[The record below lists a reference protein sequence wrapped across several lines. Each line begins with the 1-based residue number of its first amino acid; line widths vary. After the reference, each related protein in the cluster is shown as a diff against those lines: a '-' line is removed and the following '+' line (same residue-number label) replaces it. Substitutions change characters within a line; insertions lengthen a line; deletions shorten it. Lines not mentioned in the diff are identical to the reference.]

1 LILVPLGRYKTLQAM
16 SAGFQT
22 SKHEE
27 GKIDPVELAKYV
39 VAKLGKTDHLK
50 LQKLLYY
57 IQSWHL
63 VMFDTPLFDE
73 DFKAWVHGPV
83 LTSVWTELKEH
94 STLNT
99 EVGIKPPFAAAITAT
114 VEKRLLK
121 EQLELIDDVLEEYGT
136 KSGYHLECLTH
147 SEDPWKNAR
156 GNLPPDQKSSA
167 RISKNAMRKFYA
179 ARLAF

>member
-1 LILVPLGRYKTLQAM
+1 M

-27 GKIDPVELAKYV
+27 GKIDPVELAQYV
-39 VAKLGKTDHLK
+39 IAKLGQVDHLK

-63 VMFDTPLFDE
+63 VMFDKPLFDE

-83 LTSVWTELKEH
+83 LPSVWSKLKDH

-99 EVGIKPPFAAAITAT
+99 KVRMKASLVPAIKARI
-114 VEKRLLK
+114 EKKLLK
-121 EQLELIDDVLEEYGT
+121 EQLELINDVLEEYGT
-136 KSGYHLECLTH
+136 KTGYHLECLTH
-147 SEDPWKNAR
+147 SEDPWKAAR
-156 GNLPPDQKSSA
+156 GNLPPDEKSSA
-167 RISKNAMRKFYA
+167 RISKAAMRKFYA
-179 ARLAF
+179 ARLAA